1 MSEPAV
7 GNPLRDSPPF
17 RRLWIARTISQVGDG
32 IAVLA
37 LVLFVQE
44 THRTGVAVGGLLLAA
59 ALPRFLGPLAGIVVD
74 RVEQRSLM
82 IVCDLGQAGLFAAIA
97 WLDPSYPTL
106 LGMVAATAVLGTLF
120 GPAGRS
126 AIPALVRPEQL
137 LRANAWIGT
146 SLNMRVAVGPVLG
159 GLLVSLFGIRGA
171 LVVNAATFVVSALV
185 LLGLPPLRA
194 ASSEE
199 AGGFFAVGAEGLR
212 FAWRTPVVRTLVIA
226 LFLGVAFAAVDDVA
240 LVFLVR
246 ETLEGGP
253 LAFGL
258 VGGAY
263 GMGMLAGSLGLSW
276 RGTAA
281 AAGSLFVVAWVL
293 GGLGSILTG
302 VAPLVVIAACGQAVA
317 GIGNGVG
324 NVATDTLIQQAV
336 PREMLG
342 RVFGLVTTAPFAG
355 STLAYAAGGF
365 LLDLTSPRT
374 VFLIGG
380 IGVLVVLL
388 PVLLVLRRERPDD
401 QDLERGPL

>member
-1 MSEPAV
+1 MSDPPAK
-7 GNPLRDSPPF
+7 NPLRDSPAF

-59 ALPRFLGPLAGIVVD
+59 ALPRFLGPLAGVVVD

-82 IVCDLGQAGLFAAIA
+82 IACDLGQAAVFVAIA
-97 WLDPSYPTL
+97 WLEPSYPIL
-106 LGMVAATAVLGTLF
+106 LAMVAATGALDTLF

-126 AIPALVRPEQL
+126 AVPALVRPEQL
-137 LRANAWIGT
+137 LRANAWMGT
-146 SLNMRVAVGPVLG
+146 SLNMRVAVGPVVG
-159 GLLVSLFGIRGA
+159 GLLVALFDVRGA
-171 LVVNAATFVVSALV
+171 LVANAATFVVSALV

-194 ASSEE
+194 ARSEE
-199 AGGFFAVGAEGLR
+199 AGGFLAVGAEGLR

-246 ETLEGGP
+246 ETLDAGP

-263 GMGMLAGSLGLSW
+263 GVGMLAGSLGLSW
-276 RGTAA
+276 KGTAA
-281 AAGSLFVVAWVL
+281 AAGSLFVIGWILSGV
-293 GGLGSILTG
+293 GTILTG
-302 VAPLVVIAACGQAVA
+302 VAPLVVVAAVGQAVA
-317 GIGNGVG
+317 GIGNGID

-342 RVFGLVTTAPFAG
+342 RVFGLVATAPFAG

-365 LLDLTSPRT
+365 LLDLTDSPRA

-380 IGVLVVLL
+380 IGVLVVIL
-388 PVLLVLRRERPDD
+388 PVLLMLRRAGPDD
-401 QDLERGPL
+401 QGMIRS

>member
-1 MSEPAV
+1 M
-7 GNPLRDSPPF
+7 
-17 RRLWIARTISQVGDG
+17 GDG
-32 IAVLA
+32 VAILA
-37 LVLFVQE
+37 LVLLVQQ
-44 THRTGVAVGGLLLAA
+44 THGTGVAVGGLLLAT
-59 ALPRFLGPLAGIVVD
+59 ALPRFLGPLAGVVVD

-82 IVCDLGQAGLFAAIA
+82 IACDLGQAVLFAAIA
-97 WLDPSYPTL
+97 WLEPAYPTL
-106 LGMVAATAVLGTLF
+106 LAMVAGTAVLETLF

-126 AIPALVRPEQL
+126 AVPALVRPDQL

-146 SLNMRVAVGPVLG
+146 SLNIRVAVGPVLG
-159 GLLVSLFGIRGA
+159 GLLVALFDVRGA

-185 LLGLPPLRA
+185 LLRLPPLRA
-194 ASSEE
+194 ARSED
-199 AGGFFAVGAEGLR
+199 AGGFLAVGAEGLR

-246 ETLEGGP
+246 ETLHGGP

-263 GMGMLAGSLGLSW
+263 GVGMLAGSLGLSW

-281 AAGSLFVVAWVL
+281 AAGSLLVVGWVL
-293 GGLGSILTG
+293 SGLGTVLTG
-302 VAPLVVIAACGQAVA
+302 VAPVIVLAGLGQAIA
-317 GIGNGVG
+317 GIGNGVE
-324 NVATDTLIQQAV
+324 NVAADTLIQQAV

-342 RVFGLVTTAPFAG
+342 RVFGLVSTAPFAG
-355 STLAYAAGGF
+355 STLAYALGGF

-380 IGVLVVLL
+380 SGVLVVLL
-388 PVLLVLRRERPDD
+388 PVLLMLRRERP
-401 QDLERGPL
+401 QAQGPEGETPVAS

>member
-1 MSEPAV
+1 MSESPAK
-7 GNPLRDSPPF
+7 NPLRDSPAF
-17 RRLWIARTISQVGDG
+17 RRLWVARTISQVGDG

-37 LVLFVQE
+37 LVLFVQQ
-44 THRTGVAVGGLLLAA
+44 TRGTGVAVGGLLLAA
-59 ALPRFLGPLAGIVVD
+59 ALPRFLGPLAGVVVD

-82 IVCDLGQAGLFAAIA
+82 IACDLGQAGLFVGIA
-97 WLDPSYPTL
+97 WLVPTYPAL
-106 LGMVAATAVLGTLF
+106 LAMVAATAVLDTLF

-146 SLNMRVAVGPVLG
+146 SLNLRVALGPVLG
-159 GLLVSLFGIRGA
+159 GLLVALFGVRGA
-171 LVVNAATFVVSALV
+171 LAANAATFVVSAFV

-194 ASSEE
+194 APSEDV
-199 AGGFFAVGAEGLR
+199 GGFLAVGAEGLR
-212 FAWRTPVVRTLVIA
+212 YAWRTPVVRTLVIA

-240 LVFLVR
+240 LVFLVK
-246 ETLEGGP
+246 ETLHGGP

-263 GMGMLAGSLGLSW
+263 GVGMLAGSLGLSW
-276 RGTAA
+276 KGTAA
-281 AAGSLFVVAWVL
+281 AAGSLFVIGWVL
-293 GGLGSILTG
+293 SGLGTILTG
-302 VAPLVVIAACGQAVA
+302 VAPLLVVAALGQAVA
-317 GIGNGVG
+317 GIGNGVD

-342 RVFGLVTTAPFAG
+342 RVFGLVATAPFAG

-380 IGVLVVLL
+380 IGVLIVLL
-388 PVLLVLRRERPDD
+388 PVLLVLRRARPRD
-401 QDLERGPL
+401 QDP